1 MILHMIHQL
10 IFQWIVREKLMKKK
24 KIKVIIVE
32 PNKEPYIQTIENS
45 LKSTQTVVGGL
56 IEIVHLSD
64 TTNIIVNE
72 EGKLLNLKANRR
84 INNDIIAGTFI
95 IVGVDGSEY
104 FNSLTDDDIKF
115 YLKRFKRIE
124 NINQEELI
132 KNIRFEIIC

>member
-1 MILHMIHQL
+1 
-10 IFQWIVREKLMKKK
+10 MKKK